1 MIAVGNS
8 AVKAFLG
15 GTQVK
20 VYLGDIL
27 LTGDAPEDE
36 YTGVLP
42 AVINTDDTALENYR
56 IYGHSL
62 GCGVN
67 TKKVAVAE
75 LEQGTLKAADGT
87 ELSSNYRVRTK
98 LGEIYPA
105 GSYTISFTQR
115 QQGVVVYVYDE
126 NEVYKKNESLTSW
139 QRQPVTI
146 TITEPRYIRFA
157 IAHTST
163 GSQTSRDAIKPA
175 DVTGIKLTKADPL
188 GYNLPMISRTANRFG
203 GTLQQGTFSKT
214 SGAEENNYSNRV
226 RCSMGEV
233 LPAGTYVIDADGVE
247 GGAIYVYDL
256 NYNWVSAD
264 TLKEY
269 GALPLTVTTS
279 QAGYIRPVFMENA
292 DGTGGDI
299 TPADV
304 SNVIIAKSSEYPGRF
319 VPYRH
324 VETLVEVGSTPLGSG
339 EYVSLS
345 EQKIYRYSGG
355 VLTPENPPAS
365 LPDIPA
371 FTDCKTVLDYEEA
384 PAPASVYFKFD
395 PA

>member
-15 GTQVK
+15 GTPVK

-56 IYGHSL
+56 IYGHSS

-75 LEQGTLKAADGT
+75 LEQGTFKAADGT

-105 GSYTISFTQR
+105 GTYTISFTQR

-139 QRQPVTI
+139 QQQPVTI
-146 TITEPRYIRFA
+146 TITEPRYIRFV
-157 IAHTST
+157 IAHGAG
-163 GSQTSRDAIKPA
+163 GSQASGLINPA
-175 DVTGIKLTKADPL
+175 NVTGIKLTTADPL
-188 GYNLPMISRTANRFG
+188 GYNIPIISRTANRFG
-203 GTLQQGTFSKT
+203 GALQQGTLSVSGIEDNSSK
-214 SGAEENNYSNRV
+214 RV

-233 LPAGTYVIDADGVE
+233 LPAGTYVIDADGVS
-247 GGAIYVYDL
+247 GGIVLVYDSS
-256 NYNWVSAD
+256 YTKTDD
-264 TLKEY
+264 TVMDWA
-269 GALPLTVTTS
+269 ALPLTVTIS
-279 QAGYIRPVFMENA
+279 QAGYIRPVFAENA

-324 VETLVEVGSTPLGSG
+324 VETLVEVGSTPLDSG

>member
-15 GTQVK
+15 GTPVK

-42 AVINTDDTALENYR
+42 AVINTDGTALENYR
-56 IYGHSL
+56 IYGHSS

-105 GSYTISFTQR
+105 GTYTISFTQR

-146 TITEPRYIRFA
+146 TITEPRYIRFV
-157 IAHTST
+157 IAKLASGSSAST
-163 GSQTSRDAIKPA
+163 EYKIVPT
-175 DVTGIKLTKADPL
+175 DVTGIKLTTADPL
-188 GYNLPMISRTANRFG
+188 GYNIPIISRTANRFG
-203 GTLQQGTFSKT
+203 GALQQGTLVST
-214 SGAEENNYSNRV
+214 GYEESSSNKV

-233 LPAGTYVIDADGVE
+233 LPAGTYIIDADGV
-247 GGAIYVYDL
+247 GGGIAYVYDSSYTKT
-256 NYNWVSAD
+256 ND
-264 TLKEY
+264 TVTTWS
-269 GALPLTVTTS
+269 ALPLTITLS
-279 QAGYIRPVFMENA
+279 QAGYIRPVFAENA

-304 SNVIIAKSSEYPGRF
+304 SNVMISKSSEYPGRF

-324 VETLVEVGSTPLGSG
+324 VETLVEVGSTPLYSG

-365 LPDIPA
+365 LPGIPA

>member
-15 GTQVK
+15 GTPVK
-20 VYLGDIL
+20 VYLGEIL

-56 IYGHSL
+56 IYGHSS

-87 ELSSNYRVRTK
+87 ELSSSNRVRTQW
-98 LGEIYPA
+98 GDIYPA
-105 GSYTISFTQR
+105 GTYTISFTQR
-115 QQGVVVYVYDE
+115 HQGVVIYLYDE
-126 NEVYKKNESLTSW
+126 NKAFKKNESLTSW
-139 QRQPVTI
+139 QQQPVTF
-146 TITEPRYIRFA
+146 TLSAPRYVRFA
-157 IAHTST
+157 IAHTSS
-163 GSQTSRDAIKPA
+163 GSQDAIKPA
-175 DVTGIKLTKADPL
+175 DVTGVKLTTADPL
-188 GYNLPMISRTANRFG
+188 GYNIPMISRTANRFG
-203 GTLQQGTFSKT
+203 GELQQGDLRGTTGWEFNVSTK
-214 SGAEENNYSNRV
+214 V
-226 RCSMGEV
+226 RCSMGEI
-233 LPAGTYVIDADGVE
+233 LPAGTYRISASGV
-247 GGAIYVYDL
+247 GGGIVFVYDSS
-256 NYNWVSAD
+256 YTFQSGETVTDWA
-264 TLKEY
+264 
-269 GALPLTVTTS
+269 ALPLTVTIS
-279 QAGYIRPVFMENA
+279 QPGYIRPVFAENA

-324 VETLVEVGSTPLGSG
+324 VETLVEVGSTPLDSG

-384 PAPASVYFKFD
+384 PAPESVYLKFD
-395 PA
+395 PV

>member
-15 GTQVK
+15 GTPVK

-105 GSYTISFTQR
+105 GTYTISFTQR

-139 QRQPVTI
+139 QQQPVTF

-163 GSQTSRDAIKPA
+163 GSQTSGNAIKPA

-188 GYNLPMISRTANRFG
+188 GYNLPIVSRTVNRFG
-203 GTLQQGTFSKT
+203 GVIQQGTLLST
-214 SGAEENNYSNRV
+214 GYEENSSNRV

-233 LPAGTYVIDADGVE
+233 LPAGTYVIDADGV
-247 GGAIYVYDL
+247 GGGIAFVYDSSYTKT
-256 NYNWVSAD
+256 ND
-264 TLKEY
+264 TVTTWS
-269 GALPLTVTTS
+269 ALPLTITLS
-279 QAGYIRPVFMENA
+279 QPGYIRPVFAENA

-304 SNVIIAKSSEYPGRF
+304 SNVMISKSSEYPGRF

-324 VETLVEVGSTPLGSG
+324 VETLVEVGSTPLYSG

-365 LPDIPA
+365 LPDIPT
-371 FTDCKTVLDYEEA
+371 FTNCKTILDYEEA
-384 PAPASVYFKFD
+384 PVPASVYFKFD